1 MLAAAACRGLT
12 RPHNPSPKQRH
23 VFACVCGLRCYPA
36 APMHKPLLPP
46 TLALLTLLNTAGCM
60 HGAPRK
66 PATPVPATS
75 NAPTPKSDPVLQW
88 LQDKGQVPAQ
98 GPGSSN
104 QALLQRLR
112 DGANDL
118 VLLAMNF
125 LGVLYKHGGNN
136 AEQGFDCSGF
146 TRHVFQNSLGLVLPR
161 RSEQQAHHAAL
172 QSVKPVDLRPGDLV
186 FFNTQ
191 MRAFSHV
198 GIFVG
203 EGHFIHSPRVG
214 GEVRIEDMRM
224 TYWAQRFDGA
234 RRAPSK
240 DRDAA
245 SLAAAKSAN

>member
-1 MLAAAACRGLT
+1 
-12 RPHNPSPKQRH
+12 
-23 VFACVCGLRCYPA
+23 
-36 APMHKPLLPP
+36 MHKPLLPA
-46 TLALLTLLNTAGCM
+46 TLALLTLLTTAGCM
-60 HGAPRK
+60 HGAARK
-66 PATPVPATS
+66 PATPSPA
-75 NAPTPKSDPVLQW
+75 APTSDTPTPTPKPTAKSDPVLQW

-98 GPGSSN
+98 GPGSSQ

-112 DGANDL
+112 DGASDL

-161 RSEQQAHHAAL
+161 RSEQQAHHGAL
-172 QSVKPVDLRPGDLV
+172 QSVKSEDLRPGDLV

-198 GIFVG
+198 GIYVG

-214 GEVRIEDMRM
+214 GEVRIEDMRL

-245 SLAAAKSAN
+245 SLAAGKSAT